1 MSGAD
6 ALAGFLHRRA
16 IVKAIVEAF
25 VLSPALLLPQAAFAR
40 QLAPKADPY
49 AAPRAALIA
58 ELRDQSRNDPGT
70 TTHLD
75 PAVLAILA
83 RVPRHEYVP
92 ASERDNAYENRP
104 LGIGYGQTISQ
115 PYIVALMTTL
125 AAPRAG
131 QSILEIGTGSGYQA
145 AVLAEAQAKVYTVEI
160 VDPLAKQ
167 AAQRLRRYP
176 EVQARVGDGYYGW
189 KEHAPFDAIVV
200 TAAASSIP
208 PPLVQQ
214 LKPGGRMVIPVGSS
228 FFTQTLLLV
237 EKDAN
242 GRVRTRQ
249 VLPVRFVPLTGGP

>member
-1 MSGAD
+1 MSGGA
-6 ALAGFLHRRA
+6 ALAQ
-16 IVKAIVEAF
+16 
-25 VLSPALLLPQAAFAR
+25 VLVRCAMVAALWIPTRPVPAQD
-40 QLAPKADPY
+40 ADPY

-58 ELRDQSRNDPGT
+58 ELREQARADTGT
-70 TTHLD
+70 STWID

-92 ASERDNAYENRP
+92 ASERRNAYENRP
-104 LGIGYGQTISQ
+104 LGIGHGQTISQ

-125 AAPRAG
+125 AKPRAG

-145 AVLAEAQAKVYTVEI
+145 AVLAETKAKVYSIEI
-160 VDPLAKQ
+160 IAPLATQ

-176 EVQARVGDGYYGW
+176 NVATRTADGYYGW

-208 PPLVQQ
+208 PPLVAQ

-237 EKDAN
+237 EKDAA

-249 VLPVRFVPLTGGP
+249 VLPVRFVPLTGAGRE

>member
-6 ALAGFLHRRA
+6 ARAGFLHRRA
-16 IVKAIVEAF
+16 IVEAI
-25 VLSPALLLPQAAFAR
+25 VLSPWLTLTLGAHAR
-40 QLAPKADPY
+40 QTSPRADAY
-49 AAPRAALIA
+49 AASRAALVA
-58 ELRDQSRNDPGT
+58 QLRDQARDDAGT
-70 TTHLD
+70 ATYIE
-75 PAVLAILA
+75 PSVLAILA
-83 RVPRHEYVP
+83 RVPRHEFVP
-92 ASERDNAYENRP
+92 ASERKNAYENRP

-131 QSILEIGTGSGYQA
+131 QSILEIGTGSGYQG
-145 AVLAEAQAKVYTVEI
+145 AVLAESQANVYTIEI
-160 VDPLAKQ
+160 VEPLAKR
-167 AAQRLRRYP
+167 AAQRLRRYRN
-176 EVQARVGDGYYGW
+176 VQARVGDGYYGW
-189 KEHAPFDAIVV
+189 KERAPFDSIVV

-208 PPLVQQ
+208 PPLVAQ

-237 EKDAN
+237 EKDAR

>member
-6 ALAGFLHRRA
+6 ARAGFLHRRA
-16 IVKAIVEAF
+16 IVEAI
-25 VLSPALLLPQAAFAR
+25 VLSPWLAIPRPASAHQPQQR
-40 QLAPKADPY
+40 GDPHAD
-49 AAPRAALIA
+49 ARAALIA
-58 ELRDQSRNDPGT
+58 ELRAQSQDDSGT
-70 TTHLD
+70 ARRID
-75 PAVLAILA
+75 PAVLALLS

-92 ASERDNAYENRP
+92 ASERENAYENRP

-145 AVLAEAQAKVYTVEI
+145 AVLAEAKANVHTIEI
-160 VDPLAKQ
+160 VEPLAKQ

-176 EVQARVGDGYYGW
+176 NVQARTGDGYYGW

-200 TAAASSIP
+200 TAAAASIP
-208 PPLVQQ
+208 PPLVAQ

-237 EKDAN
+237 QKDER

>member
-1 MSGAD
+1 MDGGV
-6 ALAGFLHRRA
+6 ALARVPHRCAVALALFVAAMLVPPARA
-16 IVKAIVEAF
+16 
-25 VLSPALLLPQAAFAR
+25 
-40 QLAPKADPY
+40 ADPH

-58 ELRDQSRNDPGT
+58 ELREQSRADAGT
-70 TTHLD
+70 ARRID
-75 PAVLAILA
+75 PAVLDVLA

-92 ASERDNAYENRP
+92 ASERDDAYENRP
-104 LGIGYGQTISQ
+104 LGIGHGQTISQ

-125 AAPRAG
+125 AKPRAG
-131 QSILEIGTGSGYQA
+131 QAILEIGTGSGYQA
-145 AVLAEAQAKVYTVEI
+145 AVLAETQAKVYTVEI
-160 VDPLAKQ
+160 VAPLAKQ

-176 EVQARVGDGYYGW
+176 NVQARTADGYYGW

-208 PPLVQQ
+208 PPLVEQ

-237 EKDAN
+237 EKDAR

>member
-6 ALAGFLHRRA
+6 ARAGLLHRRA
-16 IVKAIVEAF
+16 IVEAI
-25 VLSPALLLPQAAFAR
+25 VLSPCLMLPHVAMAHQTAQR
-40 QLAPKADPY
+40 TDPY
-49 AAPRAALIA
+49 AAQRAALIA
-58 ELRDQSRNDPGT
+58 ELRAQSRADAGT
-70 TTHLD
+70 ATHLD
-75 PAVLAILA
+75 PGVLAVLA

-92 ASERDNAYENRP
+92 ASERGNAYENRP

-125 AAPRAG
+125 ANPRAG

-145 AVLAEAQAKVYTVEI
+145 AVLAEAGATVYTIEI
-160 VDPLAKQ
+160 VEPLAKQ

-176 EVQARVGDGYYGW
+176 GVQPRTGDGYYGW

-208 PPLVQQ
+208 PPLVRQ

-228 FFTQTLLLV
+228 FFTQTLVLV
-237 EKDAN
+237 EKDAS